1 MEIENLPK
9 RQQSGHGQKK
19 SQMSPIGHQH
29 SNKTLF
35 TIFLDS
41 RYNYI
46 KERRKILNEHSNYS
60 IENKRTT

>member
-19 SQMSPIGHQH
+19 SQRSPIGHQH

-35 TIFLDS
+35 TIVLAQLQ
-41 RYNYI
+41 
-46 KERRKILNEHSNYS
+46 KERRKILND
-60 IENKRTT
+60 RTFKLFNRK